1 MTDSRPVSSSDTD
14 ARSAHASPP
23 RLLDSSTPVL
33 SLGETL
39 IDLIVADGAP
49 GLETAAALAVRPG
62 GAPANV
68 AVALARLG
76 VPSAFGGVVGADS
89 FGARLRAT
97 LEREGVDVSR
107 LRATGDADTS
117 LAFAWK
123 DARGDGHFRLLR
135 LADRLLST
143 GDVEAARLFETA
155 ALVVG
160 SVALA
165 AEPSRGAITRA
176 VELAAAAGVPVV
188 FDVNLRPTLWSDL
201 AVAREACAPVLAHAT
216 LLKLSL
222 DDARHL
228 LGTEDDPAATVDHL
242 RSGRSAE
249 TSPSGDEAATRLV
262 VLTDGSRGSWYAPPG
277 EAPVRHVPAFLVDA
291 VEPTGAGDA
300 FTAALIARLLARGW
314 SSPDDTDVRYAAAG
328 GALATTKRGAMDGL
342 PTAAELDAFLLD
354 RGTAGAGSR
363 RGSGVH

>member
-1 MTDSRPVSSSDTD
+1 MTDDPT
-14 ARSAHASPP
+14 RSAPARFTTP
-23 RLLDSSTPVL
+23 RPLDAPTPVL

-49 GLETAAALAVRPG
+49 RLEDASAFAARPG

-76 VPSAFGGVVGADS
+76 VPSAFGGVVGADP
-89 FGARLRAT
+89 FGTRLRAT
-97 LEREGVDVSR
+97 LEGEGVDVSR
-107 LRATGDADTS
+107 LRATDTADTS

-135 LADRLLST
+135 MADRLLSPV
-143 GDVEAARLFETA
+143 DVEAARLFETA

-165 AEPSRGAITRA
+165 AEPSRAAVTRA
-176 VELAAAAGVPVV
+176 VELATVAAIPVC
-188 FDVNLRPTLWSDL
+188 FDVNLRPTLWPDL
-201 AVAREACAPVLAHAT
+201 AVAREACAPILAHAT

-228 LGTEDDPAATVDHL
+228 FGAADDPVTTVERL
-242 RSGRSAE
+242 RSTPDVVNDEAGLSGRSPAHH
-249 TSPSGDEAATRLV
+249 RRVV
-262 VLTDGSRGSWYAPPG
+262 VLTDGDRGCWYAPRVD
-277 EAPVRHVPAFLVDA
+277 EAGSRSDVPVRYVRAFQVEA

-300 FTAALIARLLARGW
+300 FTAGLISRLISRGW
-314 SSPDDTDVRYAAAG
+314 SAPEEDDIRYAAAA
-328 GALATTKRGAMDGL
+328 GALATTRPGAMDGL
-342 PTAAELDAFLLD
+342 PTAAELDAFLTG
-354 RGTAGAGSR
+354 R
-363 RGSGVH
+363 